1 MQTSDQIKS
10 QIQSLLTNHPE
21 ISVDVLFLYVPELN
35 ILHQFL
41 QEDETI
47 QGYTIGLLETKQQKH
62 TAGKWL
68 LVLTNKQI
76 HLLRNPMLGNPTHI
90 PIEFAKLQNTST
102 KLGWFFGQIHLETEE
117 ETFRMIQIGKKDY
130 QFFLPSFQPHL
141 K

>member
-21 ISVDVLFLYVPELN
+21 INVDVLFLYVPEFK

-76 HLLRNPMLGNPTHI
+76 HLLRNPMLGKATQI
-90 PIEFAKLQNTST
+90 PIEFAKLKNTAS

-141 K
+141 E

>member
-21 ISVDVLFLYVPELN
+21 ISVDVLFLYVPEFK

-41 QEDETI
+41 DENETI
-47 QGYTIGLLETKQQKH
+47 KGYCIGLLEGKQKKY

-68 LVLTNKQI
+68 LVLTKKQI

-90 PIEFAKLQNTST
+90 PIDFAELQNTST
-102 KLGWFFGQIHLETEE
+102 KLGWFFGQIHLETET
-117 ETFRMIQIGKKDY
+117 ETFRLIQIGKKDF
-130 QFFLPSFQPHL
+130 QFFLPSLQSYL

>member
-1 MQTSDQIKS
+1 MQTSDQMKS
-10 QIQSLLTNHPE
+10 QIQSLLSNHPE

-35 ILHQFL
+35 ILNQFL
-41 QEDETI
+41 QDDETI

-102 KLGWFFGQIHLETEE
+102 KLGWFLDKSIWKQKKKRFG
-117 ETFRMIQIGKKDY
+117 
-130 QFFLPSFQPHL
+130 
-141 K
+141 